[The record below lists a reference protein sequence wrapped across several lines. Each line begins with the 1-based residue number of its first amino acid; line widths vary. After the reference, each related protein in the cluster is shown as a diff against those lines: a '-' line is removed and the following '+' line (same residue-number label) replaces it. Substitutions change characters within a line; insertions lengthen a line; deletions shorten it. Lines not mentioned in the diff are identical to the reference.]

1 VSVGAAIVI
10 LSSEPNA
17 RYLYASMPLA
27 MVPVGATLAWAREN
41 GRPLY
46 AAAIVYIVAC
56 AGLNLY
62 FFPSPSYYHKDF
74 SLNQPFSRAAR
85 DRFLG
90 DAVPV
95 RKVIEYFN
103 RTHPGDPVLLTH
115 EPANAGANAVVYENH
130 WHQPTTF
137 LAIRE
142 AATVPAVLATVQR
155 WNMRYFITRKPA
167 PGDAADP
174 PVLAEFLANC
184 TLPEFE
190 VGDYYLAR
198 LEPGCNARRITEPAY
213 VARPGYYGDDDPAL
227 VYIGQWKQD
236 ANVEGPDR
244 RTQTRS
250 ESSDAEVKLAFDG
263 PSVYFV
269 YTRGPNYGTATVTI
283 DGVAKDPIDMYYPQT
298 DWQHK
303 TGWRDFAPGKHTIVI
318 RSTGKPITVDSFSV
332 IQ

>member
-1 VSVGAAIVI
+1 
-10 LSSEPNA
+10 
-17 RYLYASMPLA
+17 
-27 MVPVGATLAWAREN
+27 
-41 GRPLY
+41 
-46 AAAIVYIVAC
+46 
-56 AGLNLY
+56 
-62 FFPSPSYYHKDF
+62 
-74 SLNQPFSRAAR
+74 
-85 DRFLG
+85 
-90 DAVPV
+90 
-95 RKVIEYFN
+95 
-103 RTHPGDPVLLTH
+103 
-115 EPANAGANAVVYENH
+115 
-130 WHQPTTF
+130 
-137 LAIRE
+137 
-142 AATVPAVLATVQR
+142 
-155 WNMRYFITRKPA
+155 MRYFITRKPA